1 MGVAVVCSVSVSVV
15 VRHASLILPRE
26 PRLAGNLFTNVLE
39 EVFSEVRLSRVL
51 GNSGT
56 IASAGSVRPRLS
68 FYS

>member
-1 MGVAVVCSVSVSVV
+1 
-15 VRHASLILPRE
+15 
-26 PRLAGNLFTNVLE
+26 
-39 EVFSEVRLSRVL
+39 VFSEVRLSRVL